1 MSDVIIGK
9 RDSNSRMQRTIP
21 LEFSRTGDDGKEL
34 PENQFRLIASTDT
47 NLDWGYCCERLLHGP
62 ENVDLSG
69 ALSVLSNHNPDQL
82 IGGILSTQVDGK
94 KMTALVEID
103 PDAKTSTGMKFG
115 SAILRKFL
123 RGVSIGY
130 DYRREDCTFT
140 EENGKRSVVVRK
152 WQLREISIT
161 PTPADLSAQVTRQ
174 RSDWAREA
182 FAAKEKLPMEF
193 TNWLAARGLKESE
206 LSAGE
211 LALLKRTYEAEKAIV
226 VTPSVVKPPVVGD
239 ELATERAARAEAE
252 RKAKES
258 GTVVELLE
266 LARSHKV
273 EAKAEDFKGLTK
285 EAGLA
290 LLLERKAKAT
300 ESKPG
305 ESVVVDITTDV
316 LDKQNDAACDALL
329 ARGGVVVDEKKLQ
342 GNPFVARRAI
352 EVGRRLAQIAGIR
365 GAADWSDNDTGM
377 WMLERVSRR
386 GKRSANVTADM
397 FGSYVLINAMDKAVA
412 LGFKAFGEAGQS
424 TYKKWTRT
432 RQVAD
437 FKTVTGAALD
447 VGNLQKTVEDAPF
460 PELTKAEFGYQAAL
474 AMWGVT
480 ASLTIQTLVN
490 DDLGEFMNQIFRS
503 GQIANRTIEKE
514 VYAQLEALTWTGNT
528 SSGAGLGTGAAPTPA
543 NLDVARQAFI
553 NKVGPSNEKLG
564 NVPRFLI
571 HQPTQGVPVGI
582 ALGRII
588 NYNGVSGSQ
597 AALSLEAVETPYLA
611 GTATTYYL
619 IGDPALVDTVILL
632 MLAGMMTPQIE
643 EFDAGAVAA
652 RKWKIY
658 LPFTAKPVA
667 TSVTNT
673 VTGVASIV
681 APGMQQA
688 TV

>member
-1 MSDVIIGK
+1 MRISNR
-9 RDSNSRMQRTIP
+9 RDSKVRMNRPIAIEISRN
-21 LEFSRTGDDGKEL
+21 DADGKEL
-34 PENQFRLIASTDT
+34 PQNQFRLIASTDT
-47 NLDWGYCCERLLHGP
+47 DYDWGYYREKLMHGRD
-62 ENVDLSG
+62 NVDMAG
-69 ALSVLSNHNPDQL
+69 AVSVLFNHDPNQL
-82 IGGILSTQVDGK
+82 IGGIQSCEVDGQ
-94 KMTALVEID
+94 KMTSIVEID
-103 PDAKTSTGMKFG
+103 PNAVTPTGMKIAD
-115 SAILRKFL
+115 AINKKYV

-140 EENGKRSVVVRK
+140 EDDSGKRNVVVRK

-182 FAAKEKLPMEF
+182 FAAKETITMEF
-193 TNWLAARGLKESE
+193 SQWLAARGLKEVD
-206 LSAGE
+206 LSVAE
-211 LALLKRTYEAEKAIV
+211 ISLLKRTYDAELKLNPA
-226 VTPSVVKPPVVGD
+226 PKKDDPAPLPGD
-239 ELATERAARAEAE
+239 ELAKE
-252 RKAKES
+252 RKAKEDAQREAS
-258 GTVVELLE
+258 VSKIKLE
-266 LARSHKV
+266 LIEVARSHNV
-273 EAKAEDFKGLTK
+273 EIKLEELTGLTK
-285 EAGLA
+285 EQGLA
-290 LLLERKAKAT
+290 LLLERKAKST
-300 ESKPG
+300 ERKPEG
-305 ESVVVDITTDV
+305 STVVDITADV
-316 LDKQNDAACDALL
+316 LDKQNDAACNALL
-329 ARGGVVVDEKKLQ
+329 SRGGIEIAPEKLQ
-342 GNPFVARRAI
+342 GNPFIARRAI
-352 EVGRRLAQIAGIR
+352 EIGRRLAQIAGIR
-365 GAADWSDNDTGM
+365 GAPDWADHDVGL

-386 GKRSANVTADM
+386 GMRSANVTADM

-424 TYKKWTRT
+424 TYKRWTRT

-460 PELTKAEFGYQAAL
+460 PELSKAEFGYQSAL

-480 ASLTIQTLVN
+480 AALTIQTLVN

-528 SSGAGLGTGAAPTPA
+528 SSGAGLGTGASPTPA
-543 NLDVARQAFI
+543 NLDVARNAFI
-553 NKVGPSNEKLG
+553 GKTGPTGEKLG
-564 NVPRFLI
+564 NVPRFLL

-582 ALGRII
+582 ALGRVI
-588 NYNGVSGSQ
+588 NYNGVSGSVQ
-597 AALSLEAVETPYLA
+597 AQSLEPIETPYFA

-619 IGDPALVDTVILL
+619 VGDPALVDTVILL

-667 TSVTNT
+667 MSVNLSAGGT
-673 VTGVASIV
+673 AII